1 MKPYLTK
8 LVFFFWC
15 SFWVHQLTHA
25 QTHRRYISL
34 APSMSKQFLDS
45 QAIYLPSI
53 HFFED
58 SLYEQLIEI
67 ASDSYALEIENN
79 TFTWIIP
86 PSDTIFICFQ
96 VFPFRLKQEWQ
107 PYPLQENPIDFAAAE
122 RAKFQINTTNSQDI
136 FGGNSIQKNGSLSRG
151 IGFGNNQSL
160 GLQSALNLQLSGQ
173 LTPNLTLTA
182 ALSDA
187 NIPLQASGSTNQLK
201 EFDQVFIQVH
211 NEQLKIIAGDFWLQN
226 PTYSDFLIYKKRG
239 QGLTGSYQ
247 WKVKNGQL
255 FTQTTAGLS
264 KGKFQRQ
271 IIQGKE
277 AVQGPYRLTGANNE
291 PFIMILSGTEKIYID
306 GRLLTR
312 GQEFDYIIDYNTAE
326 LTFTSRNM
334 ITKDV
339 RIVAEFQ
346 YADQN
351 YSRSLLQHTSRFENK
366 KLQLWVGA
374 YQEQDLKNQPL
385 QQILTNE
392 QKLSLSQ
399 IGDQL
404 STAAIPGYEN
414 VGFLENANM
423 YQMIDSLGVD
433 SIFVFSVDPQL
444 AIYRCTFTQV
454 GALQGDYILAG
465 INASGAYY
473 QWIAPIN
480 GVSQGN
486 YAPIR
491 KVETPQ
497 RKQMLSS
504 GLALQLT
511 PKWKLYT
518 ENALSENDL
527 NLYSNLDDMN
537 NLGFSSKGG
546 LSRIQEKSVD
556 STYQLKRESAI
567 NYTFLGKRFIP
578 IEQFRAVEFDRDWNI
593 RGQNL
598 AGQQLQIE
606 LVQKWQHSQKG
617 HTQLKLETFQI
628 DSVFRANRFYTDG
641 DWKNKGWQA
650 KWDGFAMQAKQ
661 SNLQNTYVRHRAKFS
676 KQLGAFQLGF
686 SDDHEWNVFFAQQQ
700 LSPQSYQFFDAQSY
714 LSYQPKK
721 GLDFKVFYRERYDWR
736 SDSSALQVAAKA
748 RTSGLELKWEG
759 HPKHQLQAI
768 LGTRQLFI
776 LDSTL
781 IEQNPENSAVGRIDY
796 NGKFLKNALVINTFY
811 ELGSGLEQKRRFQ
824 YLRVNDGQ
832 GIYAWIDYNN
842 DGIKDLNEFEIAQ
855 YVDQAQYIRIFV
867 PSTDYASVYA
877 NEWNQSVLWR
887 PEQLWRN
894 RTGALGFFAKFS
906 NQTKIRVQRKLSE
919 ANLVQWINPLATQ
932 INDNSLLFANAQ
944 LSNSLYFN
952 RNGQQFS
959 AAYNWSNNQSK
970 TLLANGQD
978 ARKTLQHQLNLRL
991 NFGEALALEST
1002 LSTGK
1007 QASFAD
1013 YTSGRNYELKIAE
1026 LKPQLIYQK
1035 ESQLRLSLT
1044 GGLTQKE
1051 NNPIYGQ
1058 EKSLAKSVDFSW
1070 KINKTEQSS
1079 ITGNIK
1085 YIYFDFNGNQQSAVA
1100 YEMLEG
1106 LRAGANLTWGLN
1118 FQKTLGKNLQLSL
1131 HYSGRAANGQ
1141 RSIHT
1146 GGMEL
1151 RAFF

>member
-1 MKPYLTK
+1 MKPILK
-8 LVFFFWC
+8 RFIFFFAC
-15 SFWVHQLTHA
+15 SLMVHGFAHA
-25 QTHRRYISL
+25 QSNRKYIAL
-34 APSMSKQFLDS
+34 APNLNKQFLDS

-53 HFFED
+53 AFYADAHFQNCIPIAP
-58 SLYEQLIEI
+58 EQYHLETNNNLFSWLI
-67 ASDSYALEIENN
+67 A
-79 TFTWIIP
+79 
-86 PSDTIFICFQ
+86 PSDTIYIGFQ
-96 VFPFRLKQEWQ
+96 VFPFRLEQTWQ
-107 PYPLQENPIDFAAAE
+107 PYPLQINPIDYAAAE
-122 RAKFQINTTNSQDI
+122 RAKFQITTANPQDL

-173 LTPNLTLTA
+173 LTSNLMLTA

-226 PTYSDFLIYKKRG
+226 PTYSDFMVYKKRG
-239 QGLTGSYQ
+239 QGLTGAYQ
-247 WKVKNGQL
+247 WKVKNGQ
-255 FTQTTAGLS
+255 FYTQTTAGLS

-291 PFIMILSGTEKIYID
+291 PYITVLSGTEKIYID
-306 GRLLTR
+306 GKLLTR
-312 GQEFDYIIDYNTAE
+312 GQEYDYIIDYNTAE
-326 LTFTSRNM
+326 LTFTSRNL

-351 YSRSLLQHTSRFENK
+351 YSRSLLQHMSRYDNK
-366 KLQLWVGA
+366 KLQVWVGA

-392 QKLSLSQ
+392 QKLILSQ
-399 IGDQL
+399 VGDQL
-404 STAAIPGYEN
+404 NTAAVPGYEN

-423 YQMIDSLGVD
+423 YQLIDSLGYD
-433 SIFVFSVDPQL
+433 SVFVLSANPQV

-454 GALQGDYILAG
+454 GAQQGDYILAG

-473 QWIAPIN
+473 EWVKPEN
-480 GVSQGN
+480 GISQGN

-491 KVETPQ
+491 KVEPPQ

-504 GLALQLT
+504 GISYNLT
-511 PKWKLYT
+511 PKWKVFT
-518 ENALSENDL
+518 ENTLSENDL
-527 NLYSNLDDMN
+527 NLYSKLSDNN
-537 NLGFSSKGG
+537 NLGFASKGG
-546 LSRIQEKSVD
+546 IQYSQEKTKD
-556 STYQLKRESAI
+556 SIIRLRESAI
-567 NYTFLGKRFIP
+567 NYTFLGKQFVP

-598 AGQQLQIE
+598 KGQQLQLE
-606 LVQKWQHSQKG
+606 FVQKWNNSQKG
-617 HTQLKLETFQI
+617 STQIKLENFSI
-628 DSVFRANRFYTDG
+628 DTAFRGYKCATDG
-641 DWKNKGWQA
+641 SWKHKGWQA
-650 KWDGFAMQAKQ
+650 KWDGFAMQSQQGAQ
-661 SNLQNTYVRHRAKFS
+661 QNSFIRHRAKFS

-686 SDDHEWNVFFAQQQ
+686 NDDHEWNVFKVQQVF
-700 LSPQSYQFFDAQSY
+700 STQSYQFYDAQSY
-714 LSYQPKK
+714 LSFQPKK
-721 GLDFKVFYRERYDWR
+721 GLELKVFYRERYDWR
-736 SDSSALQVAAKA
+736 NDNSMLREAAKA
-748 RTSGLELKWEG
+748 RTSGLELKWDS

-776 LDSTL
+776 IDSLL
-781 IEQNPENSAVGRIDY
+781 IDQSPENSAVGRFDY

-832 GIYAWIDYNN
+832 GVYAWIDYNN

-867 PSTDYASVYA
+867 PSTDYATVYA

-887 PEQLWRN
+887 PEQIWRN
-894 RTGALGFFAKFS
+894 RTGILGILAKFS

-919 ANLVQWINPLATQ
+919 ANLLQWVNPLATQ
-932 INDNSLLFANAQ
+932 IADNSLLFANAQ

-952 RNGQQFS
+952 RNGQRFS
-959 AAYNWSNNQSK
+959 AAYNWSNNQMK

-978 ARKTLQHQLNLRL
+978 AKLNQQHQLNVRL
-991 NFGEALALEST
+991 NLGEAFALEST

-1007 QASFAD
+1007 NAAFAD
-1013 YTSGRNYELKIAE
+1013 YTSGRNYELTVSE
-1026 LKPQLIYQK
+1026 FKPQLIYQD
-1035 ESQLRLSLT
+1035 ESRLRLNFI
-1044 GGLTQKE
+1044 GGLTQKV
-1051 NNPIYGQ
+1051 NNPIYGL
-1058 EKSLAKSVDFSW
+1058 EKSLAKSIEFSW
-1070 KINKTEQSS
+1070 KINKSEQSS
-1079 ITGNIK
+1079 VTGNVK
-1085 YIYFDFNGNQQSAVA
+1085 YIYFNFSGNQQSAVA

-1106 LRAGANLTWGLN
+1106 LRAGSNITWGLN

-1131 HYSGRAANGQ
+1131 HYSGRSMQAQ
-1141 RSIHT
+1141 RIIHT

>member
-8 LVFFFWC
+8 LVFFLWC
-15 SFWVHQLTHA
+15 SVLVHGFAYA
-25 QTHRRYISL
+25 QSNQKYVAL
-34 APSMSKQFLDS
+34 APNLKKQFLDS

-58 SLYEQLIEI
+58 SLYQRLIEI
-67 ASDSYALEIENN
+67 SSDRYTLEIENN
-79 TFTWIIP
+79 TFTWNTP
-86 PSDTIFICFQ
+86 PPGTIYMSFQ
-96 VFPFRLKQEWQ
+96 VFPFRLKQVWQ
-107 PYPLQENPIDFAAAE
+107 PYPLQINPIDVVAAE
-122 RAKFQINTTNSQDI
+122 RAKFQITTTNSQDI

-151 IGFGNNQSL
+151 VGFGNNQSL

-226 PTYSDFLIYKKRG
+226 PAYSDFLIYKKRG

-247 WKVKNGQL
+247 WKVKNGQIS
-255 FTQTTAGLS
+255 TQTTAGLS

-312 GQEFDYIIDYNTAE
+312 GQEYDYIIDYNTAE

-366 KLQLWVGA
+366 KLQLWIGA

-385 QQILTNE
+385 QQILTSE

-404 STAAIPGYEN
+404 NTAAIPGYEN
-414 VGFLENANM
+414 IGFLENANM
-423 YQMIDSLGVD
+423 YQMIDSLGYD
-433 SIFVFSVDPQL
+433 SIFVLSVNPQL
-444 AIYRCTFTQV
+444 AHYRCTFTQV
-454 GALQGDYILAG
+454 GAQQGDYILAG

-473 QWIAPIN
+473 QWVKPEN

-491 KVETPQ
+491 RVETPQ

-511 PKWKLYT
+511 PRLKIYT
-518 ENALSENDL
+518 ENTLSENDL
-527 NLYSNLDDMN
+527 NLYSSLDDKN
-537 NLGFSSKGG
+537 NLGFASKGG
-546 LSRIQEKSVD
+546 IKYVREKTTDSVLRI
-556 STYQLKRESAI
+556 RESAI
-567 NYTFLGKRFIP
+567 NYTFLGKQFIP

-598 AGQQLQIE
+598 AGQQRQLE
-606 LVQKWQHSQKG
+606 FVQKWNNSLKG
-617 HTQLKLETFQI
+617 NTQIKLETFQI
-628 DSVFRANRFYTDG
+628 DSLFSGNRCYTDG
-641 DWKNKGWQA
+641 VWKNKGWQA
-650 KWDGFAMQAKQ
+650 KWDGFAMQSKLGTQ
-661 SNLQNTYVRHRAKFS
+661 QNTFVRHRAKFS
-676 KQLGAFQLGF
+676 KQIGAFQLGF
-686 SDDHEWNVFFAQQQ
+686 SDDHEWNVFEVQQQ
-700 LSPQSYQFFDAQSY
+700 LSSQSYQFYDAQGY
-714 LSYQPKK
+714 FAYQPKK
-721 GLDFKVFYRERYDWR
+721 GMELKVFYRERYDWR
-736 SDSSALQVAAKA
+736 PETTALSAAAKA
-748 RTSGLELKWEG
+748 RTSGLELKWDS
-759 HPKHQLQAI
+759 HPKHQLQTI
-768 LGTRQLFI
+768 LGMRQLLI
-776 LDSTL
+776 IDSTL
-781 IEQNPENSAVGRIDY
+781 MDQSPENSAVGRIDY

-832 GIYAWIDYNN
+832 GVYAWIDYNN

-855 YVDQAQYIRIFV
+855 FVDQAQYIRIFV
-867 PSTDYASVYA
+867 PSTDYATVYA
-877 NEWNQSVLWR
+877 NEWNQSILWR
-887 PEQLWRN
+887 PEQIWRN
-894 RTGALGFFAKFS
+894 RNGVLGVLSKFS

-919 ANLVQWINPLATQ
+919 ANMAQWINPLATQ
-932 INDNSLLFANAQ
+932 IADNSLLFANAQ
-944 LSNSLYFN
+944 LSNSIYFN
-952 RNGQQFS
+952 RNGQRFS

-978 ARKTLQHQLNLRL
+978 ARKSLLHQLNLRL
-991 NFGEALALEST
+991 NLGEAFAFEGT
-1002 LSTGK
+1002 LSTG
-1007 QASFAD
+1007 QNAAFAD
-1013 YTSGRNYELKIAE
+1013 YTSGRNYALKIAE
-1026 LKPQLIYQK
+1026 FKPQLIYQK

-1044 GGLTQKE
+1044 GGLTQKQ
-1051 NNPIYGQ
+1051 NNPVYGQ
-1058 EKSLAKSVDFSW
+1058 EKSLAQSVDFSW
-1070 KINKTEQSS
+1070 KVNKTEQSS

-1085 YIYFDFNGNQQSAVA
+1085 YIYFDFTGNQQSAVA

-1131 HYSGRAANGQ
+1131 HYSGRSAQGQ